1 MTLILI
7 HEILCVMALY
17 SAFCRLVRV
26 NRQTMVSI
34 RFAFFLIG
42 FAACAG
48 IAQPLQ
54 AAWVPSVFEL
64 SLLLGVVTMQL
75 VTAHRWRDGVP
86 EKFRLQKAEP

>member
-1 MTLILI
+1 MMLIVL
-7 HEILCVMALY
+7 HEALCVAMLY
-17 SAFCRLVRV
+17 GAFCRLVLV
-26 NRQTMVSI
+26 NQDTLVSI

-54 AAWVPSVFEL
+54 ADWHPTVFEL

-75 VTAHRWRDGVP
+75 VTAHRWRAGVP
-86 EKFRLQKAEP
+86 AKFQTGGRP